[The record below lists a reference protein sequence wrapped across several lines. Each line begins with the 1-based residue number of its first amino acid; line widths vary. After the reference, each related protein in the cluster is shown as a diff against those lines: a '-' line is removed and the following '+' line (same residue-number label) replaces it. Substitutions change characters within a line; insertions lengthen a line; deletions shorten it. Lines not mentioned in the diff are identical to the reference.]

1 MKAARLVGPRQFEI
15 LDVDTPSPKP
25 GEALVKLET
34 LSICGSDL
42 LTYDRVFAEEDYP
55 RPAGLPCHETSGVVV
70 ESLDESLKP
79 GERVV
84 ALTYSGGLFE
94 YVAMPAARCI
104 PVPESVPAH
113 LAVLAQPVGTVIYAV
128 QKMGSVLGRS
138 VVILGQG
145 PIGLSF
151 TDLLARA
158 GASKLIVTDV
168 VDYRLDLAKKI
179 GATHTVNAARENV
192 IEAVKE
198 ITKGEF
204 VDFSVEACGLPETCN
219 QACNVLK
226 MHGTTVIFGM
236 PHGGP
241 VFPFDW
247 GGMYYKLP
255 TILVTN
261 SARAGEV
268 ADNVKV
274 AVDLMAQGRIDPS
287 FMVSHKVPFSEV
299 GRAYELFSRR
309 VEGAVKVLITL

>member
-128 QKMGSVLGRS
+128 QKMGSVLGKT
-138 VVILGQG
+138 VVVLGQG
-145 PIGLSF
+145 PIGLTF
-151 TDLLARA
+151 TDLIARA
-158 GASKLIVTDV
+158 L
-168 VDYRLDLAKKI
+168 
-179 GATHTVNAARENV
+179 TVAAARV
-192 IEAVKE
+192 DEA
-198 ITKGEF
+198 
-204 VDFSVEACGLPETCN
+204 
-219 QACNVLK
+219 
-226 MHGTTVIFGM
+226 H
-236 PHGGP
+236 
-241 VFPFDW
+241 
-247 GGMYYKLP
+247 
-255 TILVTN
+255 
-261 SARAGEV
+261 EV
-268 ADNVKV
+268 CDLLSGDV
-274 AVDLMAQGRIDPS
+274 AV
-287 FMVSHKVPFSEV
+287 
-299 GRAYELFSRR
+299 RR
-309 VEGAVKVLITL
+309 GLCGAGPCKNDRRGGT